1 MAKIRTY
8 LSHLLIVIAAWVGVN
23 TINPTSPAEVREQ
36 DWDDDDIHLF
46 I

>member
-8 LSHLLIVIAAWVGVN
+8 LSHFLIVIAAWIGVN
-23 TINPTSPAEVREQ
+23 TSNPITPAESREQ